1 MLISCN
7 YMIRFFP
14 RDEKFFDLFENAAE
28 KIEEGID
35 ALLNLLDDYTDLA
48 EKVKKIKL
56 LEHEA
61 DQITH
66 QTIDKLNRTFITP
79 IDREDIHE
87 LITKMDDIMDFV
99 EAASQRLWLY
109 RVQEPTPE
117 IKELALTLQKAMNVV
132 KQAIKD
138 LRDLKNPQLILKS
151 CIEVNTV
158 ENEGDQVLRKAMTSL
173 FDNVPDPVNIIKL
186 KEIYEIVEMAIDRCE
201 DVANIIEG
209 VVLKNA

>member
-1 MLISCN
+1 
-7 YMIRFFP
+7 MIRFFP

-48 EKVKKIKL
+48 EKVKKIKQ

-109 RVQEPTPE
+109 RVQKPTPE
-117 IKELALTLQKAMNVV
+117 IKELTLTLQKAMNVV

-158 ENEGDQVLRKAMTSL
+158 ENEGDLLLRKAMTSL

>member
-1 MLISCN
+1 MV
-7 YMIRFFP
+7 RFFP
-14 RDEKFFDLFENAAE
+14 RDEKFFDLFENAAD
-28 KIEEGID
+28 KIEEGINALMD
-35 ALLNLLDDYTDLA
+35 LLNDYTDVA
-48 EKVKKIKL
+48 EKVKKIKD

-66 QTIDKLNRTFITP
+66 RTIDKLNRTFITP

-99 EAASQRLWLY
+99 EAVSQRMWLY
-109 RVQEPTPE
+109 RVQVPTPE
-117 IKELALTLQKAMNVV
+117 IKELTLTLKKAMSVV
-132 KQAIKD
+132 KQAVRG
-138 LRDLKNPQLILKS
+138 LRNLKNTKQILNS

-158 ENEGDQVLRKAMTSL
+158 ENEGDLLLRNAMTSL
-173 FDNVPDPVNIIKL
+173 FDNVPDPVTIIKL

-201 DVANIIEG
+201 DIANIIEG

>member
-1 MLISCN
+1 
-7 YMIRFFP
+7 MIRFFP
-14 RDEKFFDLFENAAE
+14 RDEKFFDLFESAAE
-28 KIEEGID
+28 KIEEGIHAMLD
-35 ALLNLLDDYTDLA
+35 LLEDYTNVA
-48 EKVKKIKL
+48 EKVKRLKE

-79 IDREDIHE
+79 LDREDIHE

-109 RVQEPTPE
+109 RVQKPTNE
-117 IKELALTLQKAMNVV
+117 IKDLVLTLQKAMSMV
-132 KQAIKD
+132 KQAIKN
-138 LRDLKNPQLILKS
+138 LRDLKNPKLILES
-151 CIEVNTV
+151 CIEINTV
-158 ENEGDQVLRKAMTSL
+158 ENEGDMLLRKAMTSL
-173 FDNVPDPVNIIKL
+173 FDNVPDPINVIKL
-186 KEIYEIVEMAIDRCE
+186 KEIYEIIEMAIDRCE

>member
-1 MLISCN
+1 
-7 YMIRFFP
+7 MIRFFP
-14 RDEKFFDLFENAAE
+14 RDEKFFDLFENATA
-28 KIEEGID
+28 KIEEGIN
-35 ALLNLLDDYTDLA
+35 ALLNLLNDYTELD
-48 EKVKKIKL
+48 EKVKKIKK

-66 QTIDKLNRTFITP
+66 ETIDKLNRTFITP

-109 RVQEPTPE
+109 KVQQPTPE
-117 IKELALTLQKAMNVV
+117 MKELALTLQKAMLVV
-132 KQAIKD
+132 RQAVKD

-158 ENEGDQVLRKAMTSL
+158 ENEGDQLLRKAMTSL

>member
-1 MLISCN
+1 
-7 YMIRFFP
+7 MIRFFP
-14 RDEKFFDLFENAAE
+14 RDEKFFDLFESAAE
-28 KIEEGID
+28 KIEEGIHAMLD
-35 ALLNLLDDYTDLA
+35 LLDDYTNVA
-48 EKVKKIKL
+48 EKVKRIKE

-79 IDREDIHE
+79 LDREDIHE

-109 RVQEPTPE
+109 RVQKPTGE
-117 IKELALTLQKAMNVV
+117 IKDLVLTLQKAMSMV
-132 KQAIKD
+132 KQAIKN
-138 LRDLKNPQLILKS
+138 LRDLKNPKLILAS
-151 CIEVNTV
+151 CIEINTV
-158 ENEGDQVLRKAMTSL
+158 ENEGDMLLRKAMTSL
-173 FDNVPDPVNIIKL
+173 FDNVPDPINVIKL
-186 KEIYEIVEMAIDRCE
+186 KEIYEIIEMAIDRCE

>member
-1 MLISCN
+1 
-7 YMIRFFP
+7 MIRFFP
-14 RDEKFFDLFENAAE
+14 RDEKFFDLFDNAAD
-28 KIEEGID
+28 KIEEGIRSLID
-35 ALLNLLDDYTDLA
+35 LLNDYTDVA
-48 EKVKKIKL
+48 VKVSKL
-56 LEHEA
+56 KTLEHEA

-66 QTIDKLNRTFITP
+66 QAIDKLNRTFITP

-109 RVQEPTPE
+109 RVGQPTPE
-117 IKELALTLQKAMNVV
+117 LRELALTLQKAMKVV

-138 LRDLKNPQLILKS
+138 LRNLKNPKLILKS

-158 ENEGDQVLRKAMTSL
+158 ENEGDQLLRKAMTSL
-173 FDNVPDPVNIIKL
+173 FDNVPDPINVIKL

>member
-1 MLISCN
+1 
-7 YMIRFFP
+7 MIRLFP
-14 RDEKFFDLFENAAE
+14 RDEKFFDLFDNAAE
-28 KIEEGID
+28 KIEGGIN
-35 ALLNLLDDYTDLA
+35 ALLDLLDDFTNVA
-48 EKVKKIKL
+48 EKVKKIKD
-56 LEHEA
+56 LEHES

-66 QTIDKLNRTFITP
+66 QTIEKLNRTFITP
-79 IDREDIHE
+79 LDREDIHE

-109 RVQEPTPE
+109 RVQKPTPE
-117 IKELALTLQKAMNVV
+117 IKELALTLLKAMKQVT
-132 KQAIKD
+132 QAIKY
-138 LRDLKNPQLILKS
+138 LRNLKNPQLILKS

-158 ENEGDQVLRKAMTSL
+158 ENEGDQLLRKAMTSL
-173 FDNVPDPVNIIKL
+173 FDNVHDPVDIIKL